1 MMKASVKTIPLLNI
15 SILIITFLIVT
26 GCHSKSTVSNDLKP
40 IVNKYVEAWNSG
52 NLGLLDP
59 IIDLNFVYHSNESP
73 IVNGIDELKKAM
85 ANFRSTFPDMKL
97 VLTDE
102 IYSENEA
109 ACMWSLTGTNTGKGA
124 MRPTGKSIKIWGTT
138 VFHIANGKINGEW
151 TAFDN
156 LSVLSQLSSKT
167 KTTSSKKHR

>member
-1 MMKASVKTIPLLNI
+1 MKTSVKTILHLNI
-15 SILIITFLIVT
+15 SILIITFLVVT
-26 GCHSKSTVSNDLKP
+26 GCNSKPNVSNELKP
-40 IVNKYVEAWNSG
+40 LVYKYVDAWNSG
-52 NLGLLDP
+52 NLGQLDP
-59 IIDLNFVYHSNESP
+59 IIDLNFVYHSNQSP

-85 ANFRSTFPDMKL
+85 TNFRSAFPDMKL

-124 MRPTGKSIKIWGTT
+124 MRPTGKPIKIWGTT
-138 VFHIANGKINGEW
+138 IFHFANGKITGEW

-156 LSVLSQLSSKT
+156 LSVLTQLSSKA
-167 KTTSSKKHR
+167 KTSSKKHR